1 VLDEAAI
8 AARNHLLPC
17 ALNTFAAHFSAARAT
32 ARCGNI
38 NMERAPMNR
47 LRDRF
52 AMRTVTGWDDSQ
64 PVSAEI
70 FGAER
75 ARQHARSLAASQEVT
90 QRPQRVHSV
99 IDRLK
104 DNAAALLLSYKEI
117 SDAISKGKSV
127 TPAAEWLID
136 NYHQVEEQI
145 AQTRADLPQGFYDQ
159 LPKLAGGHLAGHPR
173 IFGLVWAHVAHTD
186 SRFDPSLLTDFV
198 NVYQE
203 VQPLT
208 IGELWA
214 VAISLRL
221 ILIENLRRVST
232 RIVTARRSREE
243 ADVFADQVL
252 SAGGRTRL
260 YADILRQIEETNLSQ
275 PFVVQLVHRL
285 RDQEGFPAQVLDWL
299 KLKMEAGG
307 ASFEAAVSDEHHRQ
321 GAANVTVRNIVT
333 SMRLISDVNWEIWF
347 DSVSLVDKELRE
359 RSRYGEMDFPSR
371 TIYRTA
377 VEELARGSA
386 LTEPGVAGACLAMA
400 QAAEGDDDSAA
411 RDPGYY
417 LIGQGR
423 KAFEAGLGFKPP
435 VLRRLRSALR
445 ASGLVGYLGAAGLVT
460 SLVTLVLTAAA
471 ASPGSFPAF
480 IFILAFAALLPASEA
495 ALSIVN
501 FSVTR
506 LLDATILP
514 GLILRDGVP
523 GHLRT
528 LVAVPILLTSRD
540 DTEEM
545 IDRLEVHY
553 LSNSEG
559 ELYFALVTD
568 WADSREEETNAADL
582 QLLDDALAGIAALN
596 QRYAGSRF
604 LLLHRPR
611 KWNGQQGRWMGWER
625 KRGKLHELNRL
636 LLGAEDTS
644 FSVIGGEVPKA
655 VRYVLTL
662 DADTKLPRDA
672 ARRLVGKIAHP
683 LNQPRF
689 DASAGRV
696 TRGYAVLQPRVT
708 PSLPTGHNGSLF
720 QRIFS
725 TPRGTDPY
733 VFAVSDVYQ
742 DLFGEGSFAGKGIYD
757 VAAFEAALAG
767 RIPENTMLSHD
778 LFEGIFARSALVTDV
793 EVVEEYPERYTVA
806 ASRQHRWTRG
816 DWQLLPWLTGRGK
829 DLPALGRWKMT
840 DNLRRSLLP
849 LAALACL
856 LLGWWF
862 LPAWNAALWTLGIV
876 LLGVVPPLLPALSG
890 AIPRQRRHTFESR
903 VKAVLGD
910 FGHALAFSGANLI
923 YLAHQAGLMADA
935 IVRTLHRLRVSH
947 RNLLEWTTAAQ
958 TASSPTQGLA
968 AHYSLMA
975 ASAAAGFA
983 ALALTF
989 ARSDGISFLT
999 AAFALAWF
1007 AAPAAAFWMSRVPK
1021 LADTQK
1027 VSIEDIRALRATA
1040 RRTWRFFEA
1049 FVTEADSM
1057 LPPDNFQEDPDPR
1070 IAHRTSPTNIG
1081 LYLLSV
1087 AGAKEFGWLGLSDA
1101 AAKLEAT
1108 LSTVKRMEK
1117 YRGHLYNW
1125 YDTQTLA
1132 PLEPKYVSSVD
1143 SGNLAGHLIA
1153 LSNCC
1158 SVWASAPADDLAKLD
1173 GIGDAAEI
1181 LAEECAALPDDRRGL
1196 RPQRRR
1202 LETQIA
1208 AFRRSLAKAREAPE
1222 MISVRLIEFAVQAA
1236 SIHSGASEITAAF
1249 EQPSGSQLLHWA
1261 SVLRETIESQF
1272 RDASLGHAGAQH
1284 LKERLKEVES
1294 DARSLALEME
1304 FGFLLDPQRML
1315 FAIGFRVPE
1324 AMRDESCYD
1333 MLASEARL
1341 GSYFAIA
1348 KGDLRT
1354 RHWFRLGR
1362 SVTAVRGG
1370 AALISWSGSMFEYL
1384 MPSLV
1389 MRAPSGGLLDQT
1401 TKLVVRRQI
1410 NYAAARGVP
1419 WGISESAFN
1428 ARDIE
1433 FTYQYSNFGIPGLGL
1448 KRGLSE
1454 NLVIAPYATG
1464 LASMISPHLAV
1475 ENYKRLEGSGARGEY
1490 GFYEALDFTPSRLR
1504 KGETA
1509 AIVRAYFAHHQGMTI
1524 VAVLNSV
1531 KNGVM
1536 RERFHAEPM
1545 VRAAELL
1552 LQERAP
1558 RDVPLTH
1565 ARAEIMSG
1573 ETVRDA
1579 LAPTSRMVDF
1589 STHGTPATHLMSNG
1603 RYSVML
1609 TAAGGGYSAWNGLAL
1624 TRWRE
1629 DITADDWGSFFFLRD
1644 VKSGRYWSA
1653 GLTPGASAPD
1663 RYAAAFTEDKAEI
1676 SRTDGNFATTMDVV
1690 VSPED
1695 DVEVRRVTVTNAAL
1709 GARDIELTSY
1719 AELVLAPQ
1727 AADVAHPAFSKMF
1740 VQTEFIPELETLIA
1754 TRRRRSPGE
1763 PEVWIAQFMLTE
1775 GAAAGALEF
1784 ETDRAKF
1791 IGMGN
1796 DRRGPRAMRVSDPLS
1811 NTRGATLDPIFA
1823 FRRRIRIPAGRQ
1835 SNFTLWTA
1843 AASTREGVLDL
1854 VDRHRQAAAYER
1866 ALTLSWTQAQIQLRH
1881 LSINHEEAHLFQAL
1895 AGHVIFASAAL
1906 RPGSANLMRGMGPQ
1920 SMLWPHG
1927 ISGDRPIVLVRIDD
1941 IEDIELVHEV
1951 LRAFEYWKTKQLA
1964 VDIVIL
1970 NERMSSYTQDL
1981 QLAIEALVRKSVSP
1995 KPHEAASL
2003 TGDVFTLRA
2012 DLAPPESLR
2021 MLPAAARVVLVSRR
2035 GNLASQLA
2043 RLAEAAALPAP
2054 PERRRAIPD
2063 MKSAASAQALPKLEF
2078 FNGWGGYSEDGRE
2091 YVTALDA
2098 SRPTPAPWI
2107 NVIANSGFGFQ
2118 CSADGGG
2125 YTWFGNS
2132 RENQITPWSNDAV
2145 SNAPGEAIY
2154 VSDDDSGGVI
2164 SPTLKPMNSSQGAH
2178 LARHGFGY
2186 SLFEREADQLK
2197 LELLQS
2203 VHLTKAVKFSRL
2215 RITNQ
2220 SQVRRRLTVTF
2231 YAEWTL
2237 GASRAA
2243 NAPFITTAMDEKT
2256 GAMFARNPWS
2266 LTSSGQV
2273 TFADMGGMQS
2283 SWTGDR
2289 REFLGA
2295 FGHLSDPAALRTGAP
2310 LSGAVGAGF
2319 DTCCAMQAGLT
2330 LEPGASDE
2338 ITIFLGAAAS
2348 EAEAQSLVIEAR
2360 QSGASAAM
2368 DDAKRFWKGTLG
2380 AVQVKTPDRSFDI
2393 IMNGW
2398 LLYQSLACRMWGRS
2412 GFYQASGAY
2421 GFRDQLQDSLSFLL
2435 TCPEIAREQILRAA
2449 ARQFVEGDFQHW
2461 WLPATGAGVRT
2472 RISDDNVWLGFCVS
2486 HYIKVTGDAA
2496 ILDVKIPFIEGQHL
2510 APGAH
2515 DAFFVPQ
2522 LAEETGT
2529 LFEHCARALDLSL
2542 AKGAHGLPLMGT
2554 GDWNDGMNRV
2564 GEGGKGES
2572 VWLGWFLLA
2581 TLKAFIPLAL
2591 ARKDK
2596 KRASAWKDRMTD
2608 LAAALERDGWDGDW
2622 YRRGFFDDGAPLG
2635 SAQSEECRID
2645 AIAQSWA
2652 VISGGASPERAAA
2665 AMEQSY
2671 TQLVRP
2677 QDGLALLFTPPFDK
2691 SAQEPGYIKAYPPGI
2706 RENGGQ
2712 YTHGVIWSIF
2722 AHAKLGQAERAM
2734 QLFSMINPINHSRT
2748 PEEAARYRVEPY
2760 VIAADVYSVAPH
2772 VGRGGWTWYTGS
2784 AGWMHRAGLEAI
2796 LGITREGAKL
2806 RVKPCIPAEWPGFE
2820 AVIQIGSARYEI
2832 KVTRNAHPSR
2842 KSVADVETVSPG
2854 EFLITLRDDGVHAFE
2869 LPLANA

>member
-1 VLDEAAI
+1 MQ
-8 AARNHLLPC
+8 
-17 ALNTFAAHFSAARAT
+17 S
-32 ARCGNI
+32 
-38 NMERAPMNR
+38 

-52 AMRTVTGWDDSQ
+52 VRRTAASWDDSQ

-75 ARQHARSLAASQEVT
+75 ARQHARSLASSQEVT
-90 QRPQRVHSV
+90 RRPPRVFSI

-104 DNAAALLLSYKEI
+104 DNAAALLRSYQEI
-117 SDAISKGKSV
+117 SGAIAEGKNV

-159 LPKLAGGHLAGHPR
+159 LPKLASGHLAGHPR

-186 SRFDPSLLTDFV
+186 SRFDPELLTEFV
-198 NVYQE
+198 NEYQT

-221 ILIENLRRVST
+221 ILIENLRRVSA

-252 SAGGRTRL
+252 GAGGKTKL
-260 YADILRQIEETNLSQ
+260 FADILRQVEETDLSQ

-299 KLKMEAGG
+299 KLTLEAGG
-307 ASFEAAVSDEHHRQ
+307 ASFEEAVSDEHHRQ

-333 SMRLISDVNWEIWF
+333 SMRLISDVNWETWF

-359 RSRYGEMDFPSR
+359 KSRYGEMDFPSR

-386 LTEPGVAGACLAMA
+386 HTEIEVANASLAKA
-400 QAAEGDDDSAA
+400 QAADGDEDSAA
-411 RDPGYY
+411 RDPGYH
-417 LIGQGR
+417 LIGPGR
-423 KAFEAGLGFKPP
+423 RAFEAGLGFKPP
-435 VLRRLRSALR
+435 VLRRLRSAVR
-445 ASGLVGYLGAAGLVT
+445 AAGLGGYLGVIALVT
-460 SLVTLVLTAAA
+460 CLVTYALTAAA
-471 ASPGSFPAF
+471 ASADVSANF
-480 IFILAFAALLPASEA
+480 IAVLALAALLPASEA
-495 ALSIVN
+495 AQSFVN
-501 FSVTR
+501 FAVTR
-506 LLDATILP
+506 ILDASILP

-523 GHLRT
+523 EQMRT

-540 DTEEM
+540 DAEEM
-545 IDRLEVHY
+545 IERLEVHY

-568 WADSREEETNAADL
+568 WADSREEETTAADL
-582 QLLDDALAGIAALN
+582 QLLGHALTGIAALN
-596 QRYAGSRF
+596 QRYGGSRF
-604 LLLHRPR
+604 LLLHRQR
-611 KWNGQQGRWMGWER
+611 KWNDQQGRWMGWER

-636 LLGAEDTS
+636 LSGAEDTS

-689 DASAGRV
+689 DAAAGRV
-696 TRGYAVLQPRVT
+696 TQGYAVLQPRVT

-757 VAAFEAALAG
+757 IAAFEAALEG
-767 RIPENTMLSHD
+767 RIPENAMLSHD

-816 DWQLLPWLTGRGK
+816 DWQLLPWLTGAGGA
-829 DLPALGRWKMT
+829 LPALGRWKMM
-840 DNLRRSLLP
+840 DNLRRSALP
-849 LAALACL
+849 VAALACL
-856 LLGWWF
+856 FLGWRF

-876 LLGVVPPLLPALSG
+876 LLGVIPPLLPTLSG
-890 AIPRQRRHTFESR
+890 AMPRERRHTFESR
-903 VKAVLGD
+903 AKAVLGD
-910 FGHALAFSGANLI
+910 FSHALAFSAANLI
-923 YLAHQAGLMADA
+923 FLAHQASLLTDA
-935 IVRTLHRLRVSH
+935 IVRTLYRLRVS
-947 RNLLEWTTAAQ
+947 RKNLLEWTTAAQ
-958 TASSPTQGLA
+958 AASSPTPGA
-968 AHYSLMA
+968 GAHYRLMA
-975 ASAAAGFA
+975 ASAAAGLA
-983 ALALTF
+983 ALALGYT
-989 ARSDGISFLT
+989 RSGWLSLLI
-999 AAFALAWF
+999 AAFAVAWL
-1007 AAPAAAFWMSRVPK
+1007 AAPAAAFLASRVPK

-1027 VSIEDIRALRATA
+1027 VSADDIRSLRITA

-1049 FVTEADSM
+1049 FVTNADSM

-1081 LYLLSV
+1081 LYLLS
-1087 AGAKEFGWLGLSDA
+1087 AASAKEFGWLGLSDA

-1108 LSTVKRMEK
+1108 LATVKRMEK
-1117 YRGHLYNW
+1117 YRGHLHNW
-1125 YDTQTLA
+1125 YDTQTLT

-1158 SVWASAPADDLAKLD
+1158 AFWASAPPDDVTKLD
-1173 GIGDAAEI
+1173 GISDAANV
-1181 LAEECAALPDDRRGL
+1181 LAQECAALPDDRRKL
-1196 RPQRRR
+1196 RPLRHQ

-1208 AFRRSLAKAREAPE
+1208 AFQRSLSNARKAPE
-1222 MISVRLIEFAVQAA
+1222 MISMRLIELAVQAG
-1236 SIHSGASEITAAF
+1236 SIHGAAVEASAGLDPATGAS
-1249 EQPSGSQLLHWA
+1249 LMHWA
-1261 SVLRETIESQF
+1261 GALRETIESQF
-1272 RDASLGHAGAQH
+1272 RDASLGHDAARA
-1284 LKERLKEVES
+1284 LKQRLNEIGT
-1294 DARSLALEME
+1294 DARALALEME
-1304 FGFLLDPQRML
+1304 FGFLLDPLRML
-1315 FAIGFRVPE
+1315 LAIGFRVPE

-1341 GSYFAIA
+1341 GSFFAIA

-1354 RHWFRLGR
+1354 RHWFRQGR

-1410 NYAAARGVP
+1410 DYAAARGVP

-1464 LASMISPHLAV
+1464 LASMISPRLAV
-1475 ENYKRLEGSGARGEY
+1475 ENYKRLEGFGARGVY

-1504 KGETA
+1504 KGATA

-1524 VAVLNSV
+1524 VAALNTV

-1536 RERFHAEPM
+1536 RERFHTEPM
-1545 VRAAELL
+1545 VRATELL

-1565 ARAEIMSG
+1565 ARAEMISS
-1573 ETVRDA
+1573 ETARDIS
-1579 LAPTSRMVDF
+1579 APTARMVDF
-1589 STHGTPATHLMSNG
+1589 SAAGAPATHMMSNG

-1609 TAAGGGYSAWNGLAL
+1609 TAAGGGFSAWNGLAL

-1629 DITADDWGSFFFLRD
+1629 DSTVDDWGSFFYLRD
-1644 VKSGRYWSA
+1644 VKSGKTWST
-1653 GLTPGASAPD
+1653 GLMPSAFAPD
-1663 RYAAAFTEDKAEI
+1663 RYAAAFTEDKAEL
-1676 SRTDGNFATTMDVV
+1676 SRADGNIATTLDVV

-1695 DVEVRRVTVTNAAL
+1695 DVEVRRVTVTNSSL
-1709 GARDIELTSY
+1709 SARDIELTSY
-1719 AELVLAPQ
+1719 AELALAPQ
-1727 AADVAHPAFSKMF
+1727 ASDAAHPAFSKMF
-1740 VQTEFIPELETLIA
+1740 VKTEFIPELETLIA
-1754 TRRRRSPGE
+1754 TRRRRDPRE
-1763 PEVWIAQFMLTE
+1763 REVWMAQFMLTE
-1775 GAAAGALEF
+1775 GARAGALEF
-1784 ETDRAKF
+1784 ETDRARF
-1791 IGMGN
+1791 IGIGN
-1796 DRRGPRAMRVSDPLS
+1796 DRRNPHAMRVSDPLS
-1811 NTRGATLDPIFA
+1811 NTRGATFDPIFA
-1823 FRRRIRIPAGRQ
+1823 FRRRMRIPAGRQ
-1835 SNFTLWTA
+1835 CSFTLWTA
-1843 AASTREGVLDL
+1843 AAPTREDVLDL

-1881 LSINHEEAHLFQAL
+1881 LSINHEEAHLFQTL
-1895 AGHVIFASAAL
+1895 AGHVIYAGAAL
-1906 RPGSANLMRGMGPQ
+1906 RPGSANLQRGMGPQ

-1941 IEDIELVHEV
+1941 IEHIELVHEV

-1995 KPHEAASL
+1995 KPHDAAIS

-2012 DLAPPESLR
+2012 DLAPPETLR
-2021 MLPAAARVVLVSRR
+2021 VLPAAARVVLVSRR

-2043 RLAEAAALPAP
+2043 RIAETAAP
-2054 PERRRAIPD
+2054 P
-2063 MKSAASAQALPKLEF
+2063 ALPKRRQAVPASAPQLAAPALPPLEF
-2078 FNGWGGYSEDGRE
+2078 FNGWGGFSADGRE
-2091 YVTALDA
+2091 YVTSLSA
-2098 SRPTPAPWI
+2098 SHPTPAPWI

-2132 RENQITPWSNDAV
+2132 RENQITPWSNDPV
-2145 SNAPGEAIY
+2145 SNPPGEAIY
-2154 VSDDDSGGVI
+2154 VSDDDSGAVI
-2164 SPTLKPMNSSQGAH
+2164 SPTLKPINSAAGGH
-2178 LARHGFGY
+2178 LSRHGFGY
-2186 SLFEREADQLK
+2186 SMFEREADELK
-2197 LELLQS
+2197 LELLQT
-2203 VHLTKAVKFSRL
+2203 VHLTSAVKFSRL
-2215 RITNQ
+2215 RITNR
-2220 SQVRRRLTVTF
+2220 SKVRRRLTVTF

-2273 TFADMGGMQS
+2273 TFADMGGLQS

-2295 FGHLSDPAALRTGAP
+2295 FGRLSDPAALRSGDP
-2310 LSGAVGAGF
+2310 LSGNVGAGF
-2319 DTCCAMQAGLT
+2319 DPCCAMQSSLT

-2338 ITIFLGAAAS
+2338 ITILLGAAAS
-2348 EAEAQSLVIEAR
+2348 ETQAQAQVLEAR
-2360 QSGASAAM
+2360 QTGASAAL
-2368 DDAKRFWKGTLG
+2368 DDAKRFWEGTLG

-2393 IMNGW
+2393 MMNGW

-2435 TCPEIAREQILRAA
+2435 TRPGIAREQILRAA
-2449 ARQFVEGDFQHW
+2449 SRQFIEGDFQHW

-2472 RISDDNVWLGFCVS
+2472 RISDDTVWLAYCAS
-2486 HYIKVTGDAA
+2486 CYIKVTGDAA
-2496 ILDVKIPFIEGQHL
+2496 ILDETLQFIEGQQL

-2522 LAEETGT
+2522 ISDETGT
-2529 LFEHCARALDLSL
+2529 LFEHCARALDRSL
-2542 AKGAHGLPLMGT
+2542 AAGAHGLPLMGT

-2596 KRASAWKDRMTD
+2596 KRASAWKERLSD

-2635 SAQSEECRID
+2635 SAQSDECRID

-2671 TQLVRP
+2671 TQLVRAD
-2677 QDGLALLFTPPFDK
+2677 DGLALLFTPPFDK

-2722 AHAKLGQAERAM
+2722 AHARLGQSERAM
-2734 QLFSMINPINHSRT
+2734 QIFSMINPINHSRT

-2796 LGITREGAKL
+2796 LGITREGGKL
-2806 RVKPCIPAEWPGFE
+2806 RVKPSIPAGWPGFE
-2820 AVIQIGSARYEI
+2820 AALTIGSARYEI
-2832 KVTRNAHPSR
+2832 KVARSKAISK
-2842 KSVADVETVSPG
+2842 KSAADVETVSPG
-2854 EFLITLRDDGVHAFE
+2854 EFLITLRDDGGVHAFE
-2869 LPLANA
+2869 LTLGGQ

>member
-1 VLDEAAI
+1 MHGL
-8 AARNHLLPC
+8 
-17 ALNTFAAHFSAARAT
+17 
-32 ARCGNI
+32 
-38 NMERAPMNR
+38 MER
-47 LRDRF
+47 F
-52 AMRTVTGWDDSQ
+52 ARRTVASWDDSQ
-64 PVSAEI
+64 PVSAEL

-75 ARQHARSLAASQEVT
+75 ARQHARSLAASQAIT
-90 QRPQRVHSV
+90 LRPLRVHSV

-104 DNAAALLLSYKEI
+104 DNAGALLQSYKEV
-117 SDAISKGKSV
+117 SEAIAQGKTV

-159 LPKLAGGHLAGHPR
+159 LPKLADGHLAGHPR

-186 SRFDPSLLTDFV
+186 SRFDPALLTDFV
-198 NVYQE
+198 NEYQE

-221 ILIENLRRVST
+221 ILIENLRRVSA

-243 ADVFADQVL
+243 ADTFADLVL
-252 SAGGRTRL
+252 SAGSKTSL
-260 YADILRQIEETNLSQ
+260 FPDVLRQVAETDLSQ
-275 PFVVQLVHRL
+275 PFIVQLVHRL
-285 RDQEGFPAQVLDWL
+285 RDQEGLPAQVLDWL
-299 KLKMEAGG
+299 KLKLEAEGG
-307 ASFEAAVSDEHHRQ
+307 SFEEAVSDEHHRQ

-333 SMRLISDVNWEIWF
+333 SMRLISDVNWENWF

-359 RSRYGEMDFPSR
+359 KSRYGEMDFPSR

-377 VEELARGSA
+377 VEELARGSSHSE
-386 LTEPGVAGACLAMA
+386 TEVANACLAKA
-400 QAAEGDDDSAA
+400 RAADGDEDSAA
-411 RDPGYY
+411 RDPGHY

-423 KAFEAGLGFKPP
+423 KAFEAELGFKPP
-435 VLRRLRSALR
+435 VLRRLRSAMR
-445 ASGLVGYLGAAGLVT
+445 ACGLAGYLGAIALATCLVIFA
-460 SLVTLVLTAAA
+460 LTAAA
-471 ASPGSFPAF
+471 ASPAVSAVL
-480 IFILAFAALLPASEA
+480 LAALALAALLPASEA
-495 ALSIVN
+495 ALSVIN
-501 FSVTR
+501 FAVTR
-506 LLDATILP
+506 LLDAAIMP
-514 GLILRDGVP
+514 GLILREGVP
-523 GHLRT
+523 EHLRT
-528 LVAVPILLTSRD
+528 VVAVPILLTSRD

-545 IDRLEVHY
+545 IERLEVHY

-568 WADSREEETNAADL
+568 WADSLVEEPSASDL
-582 QLLDDALAGIAALN
+582 KLLDDALAGIAKLN
-596 QRYAGSRF
+596 QRYGSSRF
-604 LLLHRPR
+604 VLLHRSR
-611 KWNGQQGRWMGWER
+611 KWNERQGRWMGWER

-636 LLGAEDTS
+636 LLGALDTS
-644 FSVIGGEVPKA
+644 FSVIGGEVPAA

-689 DASAGRV
+689 DTAAGRV
-696 TRGYAVLQPRVT
+696 THGYAVLQPRVT

-757 VAAFEAALAG
+757 ISAFEAALAG
-767 RIPENTMLSHD
+767 RIPENAMLSHD

-793 EVVEEYPERYTVA
+793 ELVEEYPERYTVA
-806 ASRQHRWTRG
+806 AARQHRWTRG
-816 DWQLLPWLTGRGK
+816 DWQLLPWLTGSGTG
-829 DLPALGRWKMT
+829 LPPLGRWKMI

-849 LAALACL
+849 LATLACL
-856 LLGWWF
+856 FFGWIV
-862 LPAWNAALWTLGIV
+862 LPIWSAALWTLGII
-876 LLGVVPPLLPALSG
+876 LLGVFPPLLPALS
-890 AIPRQRRHTFESR
+890 AAMPRERRHTFESR
-903 VKAVLGD
+903 AKAVLGD
-910 FGHALAFSGANLI
+910 FSHAFAFSAVNLI
-923 YLAHQAGLMADA
+923 FLAHQASLMADA
-935 IVRTLHRLRVSH
+935 LVRTLHRLKVS
-947 RNLLEWTTAAQ
+947 RKNLLEWTTAAQ
-958 TASSPTQGLA
+958 AASSPTPGVG
-968 AHYSLMA
+968 AHYRLMPM
-975 ASAAAGFA
+975 SVIIGLF
-983 ALALTF
+983 
-989 ARSDGISFLT
+989 
-999 AAFALAWF
+999 AFALAYARFDGVSFLIMAFAVAWL

-1021 LADTQK
+1021 LADTQE
-1027 VSIEDIRALRATA
+1027 VSAEDIRSLRLVA

-1049 FVTEADSM
+1049 FITASDSM

-1087 AGAKEFGWLGLSDA
+1087 ASAKEFGWLGLSDA
-1101 AAKLEAT
+1101 AAKLEETMAT
-1108 LSTVKRMEK
+1108 VTRMEK

-1125 YDTQTLA
+1125 YDTQTLQ

-1153 LSNCC
+1153 LANFCA
-1158 SVWASAPADDLAKLD
+1158 VWISAPADDLAKLD
-1173 GIGDAAEI
+1173 GIGDAADV
-1181 LAEECAALPDDRRGL
+1181 LADECAGLPDDRRKL
-1196 RPQRRR
+1196 RPLRHQ

-1208 AFRRSLAKAREAPE
+1208 AFRRSLGKARGAPE

-1236 SIHSGASEITAAF
+1236 SIHATAA
-1249 EQPSGSQLLHWA
+1249 EIAAELEPPSGGSLMHWA
-1261 SVLRETIESQF
+1261 NALRQTIESQF
-1272 RDASLGHAGAQH
+1272 RDASLGHDAARS
-1284 LKERLKEVES
+1284 LKERLKTLES
-1294 DARSLALEME
+1294 DARALALDME
-1304 FGFLLDPQRML
+1304 FGFLLDPQRLL
-1315 FAIGFRVPE
+1315 FSIGFRVPE

-1341 GSYFAIA
+1341 GSYLAIA

-1362 SVTAVRGG
+1362 SVTAVKGG
-1370 AALISWSGSMFEYL
+1370 AALVSWSGSMFEYL

-1389 MRAPSGGLLDQT
+1389 MRAPSGGLLDET

-1410 NYAAARGVP
+1410 AYAGALGIP

-1464 LASMISPHLAV
+1464 LASMVSPHMAV
-1475 ENYKRLEGSGARGEY
+1475 ENYKLLDGSGARGAY

-1504 KGETA
+1504 KGQAA

-1524 VAVLNSV
+1524 VAILNAV
-1531 KNGVM
+1531 KNGVI

-1545 VRAAELL
+1545 VRATELL

-1558 RDVPLTH
+1558 RDVPVTQ

-1573 ETVRDA
+1573 DAVRDILVPTARVVHFSA
-1579 LAPTSRMVDF
+1579 L
-1589 STHGTPATHLMSNG
+1589 GTPATHLMSNG

-1609 TAAGGGYSAWNGLAL
+1609 TAAGSGYSAWNGLAL

-1629 DITADDWGSFFFLRD
+1629 DSVVDGWGSYFFLRD
-1644 VKSGRYWSA
+1644 VKSGKTWSA
-1653 GLTPGASAPD
+1653 GLMPSAVTPE

-1676 SRTDGNFATTMDVV
+1676 SRSDGSFTTTLEVV

-1695 DVEVRRVTVTNAAL
+1695 DTEARRVTITNSSLSAK
-1709 GARDIELTSY
+1709 DIELTSY

-1740 VQTEFIPELETLIA
+1740 VQTEYIPELETLVA
-1754 TRRRRSPGE
+1754 TRRRRTPSE
-1763 PEVWIAQFMLTE
+1763 PEIWVAQFMVIEATTI
-1775 GAAAGALEF
+1775 GALEF

-1791 IGMGN
+1791 IGIGN
-1796 DRRGPRAMRVSDPLS
+1796 DRRSPRALSASDPLS
-1811 NTRGATLDPIFA
+1811 NTRGATLDPIFS

-1835 SNFTLWTA
+1835 SSFTLWTV

-1881 LSINHEEAHLFQAL
+1881 LSINHEEAHLFQTL
-1895 AGHVIFASAAL
+1895 AGRVIYASAAL
-1906 RPGSANLMRGMGPQ
+1906 RPGSKNLSRDMGPQ

-1927 ISGDRPIVLVRIDD
+1927 ISGDRPIVLVRIED
-1941 IEDIELVHEV
+1941 IEHIELVHEV
-1951 LRAFEYWKTKQLA
+1951 LRAFEYWKTKQLS

-1995 KPHEAASL
+1995 KPHEAASS

-2012 DLAPPESLR
+2012 DLVSPESLR
-2021 MLPAAARVVLVSRR
+2021 VLPAVARVVLVSRR
-2035 GNLASQLA
+2035 GGLASQLG
-2043 RLAEAAALPAP
+2043 RIEEAEATFALPNRLRNDAALTSP
-2054 PERRRAIPD
+2054 
-2063 MKSAASAQALPKLEF
+2063 ASADVLPPLEF
-2078 FNGWGGYSEDGRE
+2078 FNGWGGFSADGRE
-2091 YVTALDA
+2091 YMTALDA
-2098 SRPTPAPWI
+2098 RRPVPAPWI
-2107 NVIANSGFGFQ
+2107 NVVANQSFGFQ

-2145 SNAPGEAIY
+2145 SNAPGEVIY
-2154 VSDDDSGGVI
+2154 VADDDTGVVI
-2164 SPTLKPMNSSQGAH
+2164 SPMMKPMNSSEGTH

-2186 SLFEREADQLK
+2186 SVFERDANQLQ
-2197 LELLQS
+2197 LELLQTA
-2203 VHLTKAVKFSRL
+2203 HLTNAVKFSRL
-2215 RITNQ
+2215 RITNM
-2220 SQVRRRLTVTF
+2220 SSVRRRLTVTF
-2231 YAEWTL
+2231 YAEWVL

-2243 NAPFITTAMDEKT
+2243 NAAFVTTAIDETT
-2256 GAMFARNPWS
+2256 GAMFAHNPWS
-2266 LTSSGQV
+2266 LQSSAQV
-2273 TFADMGGMQS
+2273 AFADMAGRQT

-2295 FGHLSDPAALRTGAP
+2295 FGQLSDPAALRSRAP
-2310 LSGAVGAGF
+2310 LSGVTGAGF
-2319 DTCCAMQAGLT
+2319 DPCCAMQTRIT
-2330 LEPGASDE
+2330 LEPGASE
-2338 ITIFLGAAAS
+2338 EVVILLGAAAS
-2348 EAEAQSLVIEAR
+2348 KAEAQSLVLHAR
-2360 QSGASAAM
+2360 EQGADSAYEETKQYWAE
-2368 DDAKRFWKGTLG
+2368 TLG
-2380 AVQVKTPDRSFDI
+2380 SVQVKTQDRSFDI

-2398 LLYQSLACRMWGRS
+2398 LLYQSLACRMWARS

-2421 GFRDQLQDSLSFLL
+2421 GLRDQLQDSLSFL
-2435 TCPEIAREQILRAA
+2435 TSRPEIAREHILRAA
-2449 ARQFVEGDFQHW
+2449 ARQFAEGDFQHW
-2461 WLPATGAGVRT
+2461 WLPANGAGVRT
-2472 RISDDNVWLGFCVS
+2472 RISDDTIWLAYCVS
-2486 HYIKVTGDAA
+2486 HYIKVTGDTA
-2496 ILDVKIPFIEGQHL
+2496 ILDETSPFIEGPHL
-2510 APGAH
+2510 APAAH
-2515 DAFFVPQ
+2515 DAFFVPS
-2522 LAEETGT
+2522 LSEEAGT
-2529 LFEHCARALDLSL
+2529 LFEHCARGLDRSL
-2542 AKGAHGLPLMGT
+2542 AHGAHGLPLIGT

-2564 GEGGKGES
+2564 GEAGKGES
-2572 VWLGWFLLA
+2572 VWLGWFLLT
-2581 TLKAFIPLAL
+2581 TLKALIPLAL
-2591 ARKDK
+2591 NRGDRV
-2596 KRASAWKDRMTD
+2596 RASAWKARTRE
-2608 LAAALERDGWDGDW
+2608 LVAALERDGWDGEW
-2622 YRRGFFDDGAPLG
+2622 YRRGFFDDGTPLG
-2635 SAQSEECRID
+2635 SVQNEECRID

-2652 VISGGASPERAAA
+2652 VISGGAPPERALAA
-2665 AMEQSY
+2665 VEQSY
-2671 TQLVRP
+2671 RQLVRP
-2677 QDGLALLFTPPFDK
+2677 HDGLALLFTPPFDK
-2691 SAQEPGYIKAYPPGI
+2691 SNQEPGYIKAYPPGI

-2722 AHAKLGQAERAM
+2722 AHAKLGQADRAM

-2748 PEEAARYRVEPY
+2748 PDEAARYRVEPY

-2772 VGRGGWTWYTGS
+2772 TGRGGWTWYTGS
-2784 AGWMHRAGLEAI
+2784 AGWMYRAGLEAI
-2796 LGITREGAKL
+2796 LGVTREGNKL
-2806 RVKPCIPAEWPGFE
+2806 RVKPCIPEEWPGFE
-2820 AVIQIGSARYEI
+2820 VAMQIGAARYEI
-2832 KVTRNAHPSR
+2832 KVTRGSPPVSFPPAG
-2842 KSVADVETVSPG
+2842 VEVVSPG
-2854 EFLITLRDDGVHAFE
+2854 EFLISLAEDGGVHAFE
-2869 LPLANA
+2869 LPLAGK